1 MSKGKSKSIL
11 YCCGGIILVV
21 IVLAIIGNMLPETA
35 ALSIYETNF
44 DDSIEIN
51 NNTTNVEISG
61 DVDVYNTVRFTSHDL
76 NISNEKF
83 NLTSDGGFSTTFNI
97 PLNMN
102 ETSIT
107 ITASG
112 GDSDSPTSK
121 TIKILRVQEEDT
133 IASIVTT
140 NKTNPAKKT
149 SKNTRKYD
157 ASGYCGYVVD
167 GDTLDVN
174 GVGRIR
180 FVGVNT
186 PERGEPGYATAKDYV
201 KSQCLGKTIQ
211 LDIDDAKRTDRYGR
225 VLAVVYVN
233 GVNIN
238 QRLLQ
243 LNYAEVMYIPPSEFN
258 PYSWT

>member
-1 MSKGKSKSIL
+1 MSEGKSKSIL

-21 IVLAIIGNMLPETA
+21 IVLAIFGNMLPETA
-35 ALSIYETNF
+35 GLSIYEADF
-44 DDSIEIN
+44 DDSIEIS
-51 NNTTNVEISG
+51 NNTTSVEISG
-61 DVDVYNTVRFTSHDL
+61 DVDVYDNVRFTSHDL

-83 NLTSDGGFSTTFNI
+83 NLTSDGGFSTTFTI
-97 PLNMN
+97 PLDLN

-121 TIKILRVQEEDT
+121 TIKILRVQEEDN
-133 IASIVTT
+133 IASIVTV
-140 NKTNPAKKT
+140 NKTSPTKT
-149 SKNTRKYD
+149 SKSTRKYD

-167 GDTLDVN
+167 GDTIDVD

-186 PERGEPGYATAKDYV
+186 PERGDPGYSTAKTYI
-201 KSQCLGKTIQ
+201 KNQCLGKTIY